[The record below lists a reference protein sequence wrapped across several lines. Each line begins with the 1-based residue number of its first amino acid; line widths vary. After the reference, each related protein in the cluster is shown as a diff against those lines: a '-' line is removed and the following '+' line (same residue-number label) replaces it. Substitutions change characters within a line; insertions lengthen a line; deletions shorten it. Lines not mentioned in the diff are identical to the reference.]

1 MSIEVNE
8 TRKTQLDEIVGLIN
22 REEEMKLLYGED
34 TKMWEHAESVL
45 KGLNAYVE
53 KLEPHERTY
62 VEMGL
67 ITHPQD
73 KDETY
78 DPKRRTKH
86 QKEKYARLDQ
96 EGKTRSDE
104 EWRRV

>member
-1 MSIEVNE
+1 MSIDVSES
-8 TRKTQLDEIVGLIN
+8 RKTQLDEIVGLIN

-34 TKMWEHAESVL
+34 SKMWEHAEGVL
-45 KGLNAYVE
+45 KGLQAYVD
-53 KLEPHERTY
+53 KLEQHERTY

-67 ITHPQD
+67 ITHKPD

-86 QKEKYARLDQ
+86 QKEKVARLNQ

-104 EWRRV
+104 EWRRM